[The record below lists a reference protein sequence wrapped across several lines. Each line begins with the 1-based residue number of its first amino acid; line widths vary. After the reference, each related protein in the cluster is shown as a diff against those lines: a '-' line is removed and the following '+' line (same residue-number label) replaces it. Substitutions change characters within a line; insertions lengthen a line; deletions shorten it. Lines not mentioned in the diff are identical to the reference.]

1 LPWAIDFAESAA
13 KQLRKLDPPVARRIA
28 EFLRN
33 RIARA
38 ADPRALGAALK
49 GDELSQFWKYR
60 VGDYRVIAQIRDRE
74 VRVLVVRIGHRGEVY
89 R

>member
-1 LPWAIDFAESAA
+1 MPWKIDFAETAA
-13 KQLRKLDPPVARRIA
+13 KQLRKLDAPVARRIA
-28 EFLRN
+28 AFLRS
-33 RIARA
+33 RIAPA

-49 GDELSQFWKYR
+49 GDELGEFWKYR

-74 VRVLVVRIGHRGEVY
+74 VRILVVRIGHRRDVY